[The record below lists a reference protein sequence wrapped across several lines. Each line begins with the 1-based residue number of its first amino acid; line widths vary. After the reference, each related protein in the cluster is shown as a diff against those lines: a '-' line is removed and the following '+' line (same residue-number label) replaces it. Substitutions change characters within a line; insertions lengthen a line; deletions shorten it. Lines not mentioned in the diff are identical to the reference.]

1 MLSRNIGKISVVND
15 KVAVLSSGGLDS
27 AVMLAQLARSYQQVH
42 PVYVRCGLFWEEA
55 ELECLH
61 KFLSVFNDPAIQEA
75 RELDLKMD
83 DVYGE
88 GWYSCG
94 SNVPGYNEADEQWMI
109 PGRNVIL
116 TSKTAVWCKA
126 KRVHAIAHGTL
137 SGNPFADATPE
148 FFASMELALSQG
160 LGEPIR
166 ILTPLIQLRKPE
178 VILLGKDLPLQL
190 TLSCPRPVGGSH
202 CGVCGKCRERIV
214 AFGEAKVE
222 DPTQYHQKLRRESSG
237 LRA

>member
-1 MLSRNIGKISVVND
+1 MND

-27 AVMLAQLARSYQQVH
+27 AVMLSQLVRSYQQVH
-42 PVYVRCGLFWEEA
+42 PVYVRCGLFWEEM
-55 ELECLH
+55 ELDFLR
-61 KFLSVFNDPAIQEA
+61 KFLSVFNDPAIQET
-75 RELDLKMD
+75 RELDLQMD

-88 GWYSCG
+88 GWYARG
-94 SNVPGYNEADEQWMI
+94 SSLPGYHEADEQWMI
-109 PGRNVIL
+109 PGRNIIL
-116 TSKTAVWCKA
+116 TSKTAVWCKDQ
-126 KRVHAIAHGTL
+126 RVHAMAHGTL

-160 LGEPIR
+160 LEQPIR

-190 TLSCPRPVGGSH
+190 TLSCPRPVGDSH

-214 AFGEAKVE
+214 AFGEARVK
-222 DPTQYHQKLRRESSG
+222 DLTNYHQKFHRGSSEI
-237 LRA
+237 RD

>member
-148 FFASMELALSQG
+148 FSRRWSW
-160 LGEPIR
+160 P
-166 ILTPLIQLRKPE
+166 
-178 VILLGKDLPLQL
+178 
-190 TLSCPRPVGGSH
+190 CPRDWGNPS
-202 CGVCGKCRERIV
+202 E
-214 AFGEAKVE
+214 
-222 DPTQYHQKLRRESSG
+222 Y
-237 LRA
+237 